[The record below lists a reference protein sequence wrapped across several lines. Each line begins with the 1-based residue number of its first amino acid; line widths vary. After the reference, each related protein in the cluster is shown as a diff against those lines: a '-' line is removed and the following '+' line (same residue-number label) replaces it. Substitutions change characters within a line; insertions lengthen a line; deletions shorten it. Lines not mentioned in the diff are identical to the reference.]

1 MRLKIFCCP
10 YCVRGKRFAT
20 LGAMNIHIGKNHQV
34 EYKII
39 LKDNKP
45 YMKKT
50 TRAKGVYVTEV
61 VPKR

>member
-1 MRLKIFCCP
+1 
-10 YCVRGKRFAT
+10 
-20 LGAMNIHIGKNHQV
+20 MNIHIGKNHQV

-61 VPKR
+61 MPKR